1 MSLSRK
7 WVKLNLDSDVRQR
20 LEKKLGY
27 TFKDPNL
34 LTQAISHRS
43 AGSYH
48 YERLEFLGDSILGFV
63 VADELYQRFPKA
75 SEGQMTR
82 LRSNLVKGATLA
94 ILAQKLSL
102 GDFLILGSG
111 ELKSGGFRRKSILAD
126 SFEAIL
132 GGMYLEAGI
141 DVCRERLISWYGTL
155 LTEANPDEVSKDPKT
170 LLQEQ
175 LQSLQLPLPEY
186 QTLNVI
192 GKDHDQQFEVE
203 CQCIGNDKFTD
214 FNTVAIGK
222 SRRQAEKLAADKAL
236 IILSKK

>member
-1 MSLSRK
+1 M
-7 WVKLNLDSDVRQR
+7 DSDVLQR

-43 AGSYH
+43 GGRCH
-48 YERLEFLGDSILGFV
+48 YERLEFLGDSILGFI
-63 VADELYQRFPKA
+63 VADELYQRFPQA

-111 ELKSGGFRRKSILAD
+111 ELKSGGFRRASILAD

-132 GGMYLEAGI
+132 GGMYLESGI
-141 DVCRERLISWYGTL
+141 DICRERLVSWYGEL
-155 LTEANPDEVSKDPKT
+155 LTEADPNEVSKDPKT

-175 LQSLQLPLPEY
+175 LQALKLPLPNY

-203 CQCIGNDKFTD
+203 CECIGNDIFAD
-214 FNTVAIGK
+214 FKTIAIAK

-236 IILSKK
+236 IILSEK